1 MVGFR
6 RSELLTDGKNNADS
20 VEESDDEKILTDD
33 AYGFSRQSPTIATTA
48 PPSRHSRMGC
58 KSHSQKTG
66 VLTDELLVGA
76 ADFFQHGW
84 ICFGSGT
91 GPRG

>member
-1 MVGFR
+1 MGGSGAIYCPADYSDDGTVGFR

-48 PPSRHSRMGC
+48 PPSRHSRM
-58 KSHSQKTG
+58 TW
-66 VLTDELLVGA
+66 A
-76 ADFFQHGW
+76 F
-84 ICFGSGT
+84 
-91 GPRG
+91 

>member
-1 MVGFR
+1 MVGLR

-48 PPSRHSRMGC
+48 PPSSGLGPGPPLRTLLQTTIRGAGPPD
-58 KSHSQKTG
+58 SQAG
-66 VLTDELLVGA
+66 LFPVRSPLLGE
-76 ADFFQHGW
+76 
-84 ICFGSGT
+84 SL
-91 GPRG
+91 